1 MKGLV
6 INKQLYYFKVGFS
19 THVSFQ
25 LLILTTVIIISLF
38 WSFLLATPILNAV
51 VGFVFFFHTDFK
63 ARLEKFNVSGLGL
76 NIEI

>member
-1 MKGLV
+1 MVPVTANSFSSFTKYSLRSLLKMKGLV

-38 WSFLLATPILNAV
+38 
-51 VGFVFFFHTDFK
+51 
-63 ARLEKFNVSGLGL
+63 
-76 NIEI
+76 